1 MFVILRNQNM
11 SRVLNHV
18 RRKRRGKSKMPEE
31 LIKEFIGKTCCIT
44 CMNAIAGEQGV
55 IVAVENNWIKF
66 QQKKNVRLLNGDM
79 VVDIRMSLPSDKNNY
94 PPQNY
99 SPGKIKLA
107 ITSRGFLS

>member
-1 MFVILRNQNM
+1 MMILFVILRNQDM

-79 VVDIRMSLPSDKNNY
+79 VVDIRMSLPSDK
-94 PPQNY
+94 
-99 SPGKIKLA
+99 K
-107 ITSRGFLS
+107 